1 MNCCSRIKN
10 KIKNKTEPDISEYRF
25 LKNYKKMECII
36 CLQEYND
43 NETVSL
49 IKCGHMYHTTC
60 LYTWFLTKKVCPLC
74 DDRIELKIS

>member
-1 MNCCSRIKN
+1 MLFRIKN

-43 NETVSL
+43 NEIVSL
-49 IKCGHMYHTTC
+49 IKCGHMYHTKC
-60 LYTWFLTKKVCPLC
+60 LYTWFLKKKVCPLC
-74 DDRIELKIS
+74 DDKIELKIHKR